1 MSEAEKQKIVIQI
14 SAVQTEL
21 QRTIDERYI
30 DVEAV
35 LVVDQ
40 VSISS
45 AFLRTNFSYER
56 CFGSFF

>member
-30 DVEAV
+30 DVEAG

-45 AFLRTNFSYER
+45 MFICTNFSYER
-56 CFGSFF
+56 HFGSFF

>member
-45 AFLRTNFSYER
+45 TFLHTNFS
-56 CFGSFF
+56 